1 MLIEPMIHR
10 VLALSSTGLASALGT
25 KPKSAGSDLSLESDL
40 LFNPLFNGLEKIAV
54 ELPNIPTLLAD

>member
-1 MLIEPMIHR
+1 
-10 VLALSSTGLASALGT
+10 LALSSTGLASALGT
-25 KPKSAGSDLSLESDL
+25 KPKKAQAVICHFESDL